1 MKTTIIFSFLLLFI
15 SNLMSQTPVWTGGTS
30 PNRLFPS
37 QTDTKV
43 GIGTNSPYNQA
54 WSQLTIQNSNTN
66 GAAGFNMIT
75 NNQNWE
81 IQNVNNGPYLR
92 SLIVFNRTNSLYAL
106 TITPT
111 GNIGIGLP
119 TSSIPSEKLEVNGH
133 IKVTNGRVT
142 VDGRIISNYGHIE
155 AHNGHYQLGNDY
167 HKWGFYTEHWDQ
179 TSQKLFISP
188 SINQSGTWGWNYGR
202 ELVLDGD
209 GSMVKKIM
217 TTNIKAFSIYVHELG
232 RDVFRIMG
240 DGKVYATEINVKLS
254 QNFPDYVFSEDYKL
268 ISLKET
274 QDFISQNGHLPG
286 IPSAKE
292 IEENGNTI
300 NIGEMQILLLKKIE
314 ELTLHLI
321 DLKSENDK
329 LKEIIETS
337 GLKEH

>member
-1 MKTTIIFSFLLLFI
+1 
-15 SNLMSQTPVWTGGTS
+15 
-30 PNRLFPS
+30 
-37 QTDTKV
+37 
-43 GIGTNSPYNQA
+43 
-54 WSQLTIQNSNTN
+54 
-66 GAAGFNMIT
+66 MIT

-188 SINQSGTWGWNYGR
+188 SINQSGT
-202 ELVLDGD
+202 
-209 GSMVKKIM
+209 
-217 TTNIKAFSIYVHELG
+217 
-232 RDVFRIMG
+232 
-240 DGKVYATEINVKLS
+240 
-254 QNFPDYVFSEDYKL
+254 
-268 ISLKET
+268 
-274 QDFISQNGHLPG
+274 
-286 IPSAKE
+286 
-292 IEENGNTI
+292 
-300 NIGEMQILLLKKIE
+300 
-314 ELTLHLI
+314 
-321 DLKSENDK
+321 
-329 LKEIIETS
+329 
-337 GLKEH
+337 